1 MHIIKIKIC
10 VEHTCNLH
18 GKEKVTY
25 TLICMASNY
34 LLTYQVKNV
43 VGYQNSNKL
52 TWIFNI
58 LRTVVFLAFDFVAV
72 RAFLVV

>member
-52 TWIFNI
+52 T
-58 LRTVVFLAFDFVAV
+58 
-72 RAFLVV
+72 